1 MLKINL
7 LNCCTFSFVWKQVNL
22 FNVVLTT
29 RRTPRICWA
38 HRLRTISMVLLQTC
52 SSLLTLYGFPLGVQS
67 PVAYSGRLFLQSQL
81 RCWGDSN
88 PRISAVTGRHPNQLN
103 DSTVYRET
111 KTKCVTITPYIGTY
125 KPMQQDSNPHLSF
138 YLKKNCRKI
147 AVSFPIFRTFL
158 MICHH
163 PKSRTWKLAIYLRWG
178 LPQVFTPLVMIWA
191 ARSVSWRLSLFS
203 LLLIFFL
210 VSRHLFPCWY
220 SHRFI
225 RILTVTLSV
234 THINVLTIT
243 TCLGVPTTLYPHYC
257 RHAPTQDCGS
267 GRTRTCD
274 PKINSLLR

>member
-7 LNCCTFSFVWKQVNL
+7 FNCCTFSFVWKQVNL

-29 RRTPRICWA
+29 RRTPR
-38 HRLRTISMVLLQTC
+38 
-52 SSLLTLYGFPLGVQS
+52 
-67 PVAYSGRLFLQSQL
+67 L

-178 LPQVFTPLVMIWA
+178 LPQVYTPLVMNWA
-191 ARSVSWRLSLFS
+191 ARSVSMTSQSFFAASNIFYCFTTFIPSLILSQ
-203 LLLIFFL
+203 
-210 VSRHLFPCWY
+210 VY
-220 SHRFI
+220 
-225 RILTVTLSV
+225 
-234 THINVLTIT
+234 
-243 TCLGVPTTLYPHYC
+243 
-257 RHAPTQDCGS
+257 
-267 GRTRTCD
+267 
-274 PKINSLLR
+274 

>member
-1 MLKINL
+1 MKESNPRLRLEMLKINL
-7 LNCCTFSFVWKQVNL
+7 FNCCTFSFVWKQVNL

-29 RRTPRICWA
+29 RRTPR
-38 HRLRTISMVLLQTC
+38 
-52 SSLLTLYGFPLGVQS
+52 
-67 PVAYSGRLFLQSQL
+67 L

-138 YLKKNCRKI
+138 YLKKYCRKI

-178 LPQVFTPLVMIWA
+178 LPQVYTPLVMNWA
-191 ARSVSWRLSLFS
+191 ARSVSMTSQSFFAASNIFSCFTPFIPSLILSQ
-203 LLLIFFL
+203 
-210 VSRHLFPCWY
+210 VY
-220 SHRFI
+220 
-225 RILTVTLSV
+225 
-234 THINVLTIT
+234 
-243 TCLGVPTTLYPHYC
+243 
-257 RHAPTQDCGS
+257 
-267 GRTRTCD
+267 
-274 PKINSLLR
+274 